1 MSNITTLNQSVGFS
15 SYNITKEDIKE
26 GTTFYHNT
34 IEGEKLQ
41 TFEEAVKTAEKL
53 VEKYREKFAPLK
65 DYIDPEQLDWDNDQE
80 FYATFIASRHMPNPD
95 GLKHYVTDGHRV
107 KVENGVITYF
117 KQDYKETLFKIEGVK
132 FMDLPNILKGLVIVS
147 IYKQDFDIQI
157 LDTQVTNTYKN
168 VVEVKVGK
176 KGRFIGKGG
185 ENIKK
190 LQKMLGVRVKV
201 V

>member
-1 MSNITTLNQSVGFS
+1 
-15 SYNITKEDIKE
+15 
-26 GTTFYHNT
+26 
-34 IEGEKLQ
+34 
-41 TFEEAVKTAEKL
+41 
-53 VEKYREKFAPLK
+53 
-65 DYIDPEQLDWDNDQE
+65 
-80 FYATFIASRHMPNPD
+80 MPNPD